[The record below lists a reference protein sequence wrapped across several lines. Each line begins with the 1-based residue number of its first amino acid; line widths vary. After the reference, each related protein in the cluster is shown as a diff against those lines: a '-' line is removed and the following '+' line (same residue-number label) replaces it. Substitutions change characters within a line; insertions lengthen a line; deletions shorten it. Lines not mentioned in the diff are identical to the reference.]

1 MKLTQKKIVGA
12 VDVFVQCVHK
22 INVCVGILNEILR
35 KLMYYLVHRRLFC
48 IKTFFYN
55 LEKVDR
61 HSTIRYHMDNFWEGR
76 IDTVLVNACCTGLK
90 TLHIM
95 SKKFSSKSPLF
106 LLAV

>member
-1 MKLTQKKIVGA
+1 
-12 VDVFVQCVHK
+12 
-22 INVCVGILNEILR
+22 VCVWLEFTLGILNEILR
-35 KLMYYLVHRRLFC
+35 KLMYNLLHRRLFC

-61 HSTIRYHMDNFWEGR
+61 HSTIRYHMNNFWEGR

>member
-1 MKLTQKKIVGA
+1 MRFYA
-12 VDVFVQCVHK
+12 
-22 INVCVGILNEILR
+22 E
-35 KLMYYLVHRRLFC
+35 LMYNLVHRRLFC
-48 IKTFFYN
+48 IKTFFHN

-106 LLAV
+106 LLTV